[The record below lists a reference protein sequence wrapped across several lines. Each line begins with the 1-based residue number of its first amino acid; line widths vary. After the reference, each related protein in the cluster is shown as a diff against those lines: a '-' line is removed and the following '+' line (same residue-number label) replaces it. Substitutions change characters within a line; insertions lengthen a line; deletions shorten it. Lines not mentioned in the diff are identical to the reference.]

1 MVYGPGPVHDH
12 HHDDD
17 VDDVDC
23 DDDGDDD
30 DGSGDNYMNWGDL
43 KQSTKH
49 DYMLHHPFLSCTIHF
64 RALFGSSVTGNI
76 YSCLSE

>member
-1 MVYGPGPVHDH
+1 MVYGPSPVHDH
-12 HHDDD
+12 HHDND
-17 VDDVDC
+17 VDDDDC
-23 DDDGDDD
+23 DSDGDDDGD
-30 DGSGDNYMNWGDL
+30 NYMDCSDL

-64 RALFGSSVTGNI
+64 RALFGSSVTGSI